1 MKFYNV
7 KKKASVTIK
16 DSECTKVIYKK
27 ETSKGVQERYA
38 ARAVDKDGMKLTK
51 FLSKADFDALK
62 CVHRFL
68 RLGHE
73 RPNCAPF

>member
-7 KKKASVTIK
+7 KNKASVTIK

-62 CVHRFL
+62 CKV
-68 RLGHE
+68 GK
-73 RPNCAPF
+73 A